1 MKVMVAK
8 NEDFLKTDPQSSE
21 YSEVQYILCDPSCS
35 GSGIVSRMDDLI
47 KYALESE
54 AGQTGKNNP
63 EGAPKKGGKGR
74 NGPRG
79 VGGKP
84 RKPGKPG
91 KQEPQGKK
99 KGETNSDAGEDTDEQ
114 DKVSFA
120 HESEVSFFSEKNS

>member
-1 MKVMVAK
+1 
-8 NEDFLKTDPQSSE
+8 
-21 YSEVQYILCDPSCS
+21 
-35 GSGIVSRMDDLI
+35 MDDLI

-54 AGQTGKNNP
+54 AGQTGKNNS
-63 EGAPKKGGKGR
+63 ECPKKGGKGR

-91 KQEPQGKK
+91 KQEPGKK

-114 DKVSFA
+114 DKVFFA
-120 HESEVSFFSEKNS
+120 HESEVSFFSEKTPSQFFFFRG